1 VSKPIDK
8 KRFEGVSDRLE
19 EEILS
24 FFKKRK
30 GKAFTADEIMGA
42 TSFYVYLDLPVTSK
56 TSPFM
61 VANFVAVL
69 HDLVSK
75 GVLSRKVVD
84 NRMYFM
90 ATA

>member
-1 VSKPIDK
+1 MPIDK

-19 EEILS
+19 EEILY
-24 FFKKRK
+24 FLKKHK
-30 GKAFTADEIMGA
+30 GKAFTADEIMRE
-42 TSFYVYLDLPVTSK
+42 TSFYVYLDLPTTSK

-75 GVLSRKVVD
+75 AVISRKVVD

>member
-1 VSKPIDK
+1 MPIDK
-8 KRFEGVSDRLE
+8 KKFERVSNRLE

-24 FFKKRK
+24 FLKKHK
-30 GKAFTADEIMGA
+30 GKAFTADEIMREA
-42 TSFYVYLDLPVTSK
+42 SFYVYLDLPVSSK
-56 TSPFM
+56 TSSFM

-75 GVLSRKVVD
+75 GVISRKVVD

>member
-1 VSKPIDK
+1 MPIDK

-19 EEILS
+19 EEMLY
-24 FFKKRK
+24 FLKKHK
-30 GKAFTADEIMGA
+30 GKAFTADEIMRE
-42 TSFYVYLDLPVTSK
+42 TSFYVYLDLPVSSK

-75 GVLSRKVVD
+75 EVISRKVVD

-90 ATA
+90 TTA

>member
-1 VSKPIDK
+1 MPIDK
-8 KRFEGVSDRLE
+8 KRFEEVSDRLE

-24 FFKKRK
+24 FLKKHK

-42 TSFYVYLDLPVTSK
+42 TSLYVYLDLPVTSK

-75 GVLSRKVVD
+75 GKISRKVVD
-84 NRMYFM
+84 NRMYF
-90 ATA
+90 TARA

>member
-1 VSKPIDK
+1 MPIDK

-24 FFKKRK
+24 LLKKHK
-30 GKAFTADEIMGA
+30 GKAFAADEIMRE
-42 TSFYVYLDLPVTSK
+42 TSFYVYLDLPTTSK

-61 VANFVAVL
+61 IANFVAVL

-75 GVLSRKVVD
+75 GVISRKVVD

-90 ATA
+90 VNA

>member
-1 VSKPIDK
+1 MRIDK
-8 KRFEGVSDRLE
+8 KRFESVSDRLE

-24 FFKKRK
+24 FLKKHKR
-30 GKAFTADEIMGA
+30 KAFTADEIMGS
-42 TSFYVYLDLPVTSK
+42 TSFCVYLDLPVTSR

-61 VANFVAVL
+61 IANFVAVL

-75 GVLSRKVVD
+75 GEISRKVVD

-90 ATA
+90 ASA